1 MVLNVE
7 ISVIVVNRY
16 VVIFWDVIW
25 IMLEEEKK
33 DWGKRVYK
41 KYVFD
46 SYYLVLGYLND
57 FYDWCNW
64 CDSF

>member
-33 DWGKRVYK
+33 NWEKRVYK

-46 SYYLVLGYLND
+46 SYYLVII
-57 FYDWCNW
+57 
-64 CDSF
+64 